1 MGAREKLNQAYATGS
16 LVTAAI
22 VGFLA
27 QSWWAFI
34 IAATILL
41 LLNMSAGDI
50 RPSKRR

>member
-1 MGAREKLNQAYATGS
+1 MGAREKLNQAYASGS
-16 LVTAAI
+16 LMIAAV

-27 QSWWAFI
+27 QSWWAFV

-50 RPSKRR
+50 RPGKRR